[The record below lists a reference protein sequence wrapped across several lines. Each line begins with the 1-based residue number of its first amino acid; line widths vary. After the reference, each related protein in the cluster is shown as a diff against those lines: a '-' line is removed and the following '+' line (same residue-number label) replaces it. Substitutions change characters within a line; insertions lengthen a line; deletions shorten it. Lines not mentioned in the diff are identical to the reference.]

1 MKKTVLSNLKRK
13 ISFVLIIAVLASS
26 GIFSSCASV
35 VPVSSALTLN
45 GVAISND
52 VFTYFTDVAMTELGT
67 NADENAIF
75 TNRNLHFWTAAF
87 KNKFVNNAQ
96 NKK

>member
-52 VFTYFTDVAMTELGT
+52 VFTYFTDVAMTALGT

-75 TNRNLHFWTAAF
+75 TKTMRKTAVNRL
-87 KNKFVNNAQ
+87 
-96 NKK
+96 